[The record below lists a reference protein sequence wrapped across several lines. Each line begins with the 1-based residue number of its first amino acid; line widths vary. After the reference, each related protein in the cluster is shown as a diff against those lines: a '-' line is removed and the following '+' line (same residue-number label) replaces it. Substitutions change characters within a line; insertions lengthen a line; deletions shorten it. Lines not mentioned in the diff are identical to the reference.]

1 MTRPA
6 TKPKI
11 ARTITGAEV
20 RGWFARG
27 RKPPPSED
35 ACFEIATHLTKTRWA
50 SDPPMPVIPDDMHWK
65 RAYPCPVW
73 FPEPD
78 DVDPWWDCPFWDS
91 EKAAASAKALL
102 DDIPAMLWHWHR
114 MQETRFETLP
124 GQKPMH
130 LRGGYDAIERLRVAL
145 DAVLPYIEFPV
156 GEYERQNPRKVK
168 RPKDWHLPAIVA
180 AHFIGKALC
189 SESTARDSVRVRVVT
204 TALERMGY
212 SVESDTIHQYLKG
225 RAIEQK
231 LMGEKAKLAV
241 DRTVAECK
249 KINKVKRV

>member
-1 MTRPA
+1 MRPA
-6 TKPKI
+6 IKPNI
-11 ARTITGAEV
+11 DRTITGAEV
-20 RGWFARG
+20 SGWFACG

-50 SDPPMPVIPDDMHWK
+50 SDPPVPAIPNDMHWK
-65 RAYPCPVW
+65 RAYPWSVW

-78 DVDPWWDCPFWDS
+78 DVDLWWDSPVWDL

-102 DDIPAMLWHWHR
+102 NDVPAMLWHWHW
-114 MQETRFETLP
+114 MQGTRVETRP
-124 GQKPMH
+124 GQKPAR

-145 DAVLPYIEFPV
+145 DAALPYIEFSV
-156 GEYERQNPRKVK
+156 GEYERLDPRKAK

-212 SVESDTIHQYLKG
+212 WVENDTIHQYLKG

-231 LMGEKAKLAV
+231 LVGEKSKRAV
-241 DRTVAECK
+241 ERAVAECK
-249 KINKVKRV
+249 KVNKAKRV